1 MTTEPTRTTSNPWE
15 ELRRAMPIVRR
26 WAYFDHAAVAPLSAP
41 ARRAMAAWA
50 DDMTENGDTGWTDWS
65 AQLQDVR
72 RRGAALVGAEPAEVA
87 LVRNTTEGIN
97 FVAEGFPWRDGDNLV
112 TLADEFP
119 SNQYPWM
126 NLASRG
132 VECRR
137 VETSAGRVDLSAIAR
152 ACDART
158 RLIAV
163 SWVNYAHGWRNDLN
177 ALAELAHQRNAYLF
191 VDAIQ
196 ALGVF
201 PLDVRRTPVDFLAA
215 DGHKW
220 MLGPEGAGLL
230 FVRRE
235 HLDLL
240 RPLGLGWN
248 SVRQGNDYS
257 RIELNVKDS
266 AARYEGGSYNVAGF
280 LGLGASLEL
289 LGRHATEEIASRILA
304 VTDDACE
311 RLTRFGAKVFSHRDA
326 GHSSGIVAFEIAERN
341 SLALKKELL
350 KHHIALGC
358 RAGRLR
364 ISPHAYTNDED
375 LDRLMAGLAAVV
387 YAPCVS
393 SSRAAARRHSSERP
407 CGDGRRRS
415 SPRPIAPAWR
425 SMVRVRRLH
434 C

>member
-1 MTTEPTRTTSNPWE
+1 
-15 ELRRAMPIVRR
+15 MPIARH
-26 WAYFDHAAVAPLSAP
+26 WAYFDHAAVAPLSDP
-41 ARRAMAAWA
+41 ARAAMISWA
-50 DDMTENGDTGWTDWS
+50 DDMTENGDTGWRDWS
-65 AQLQDVR
+65 AHLQELR
-72 RRGAALVGAEPAEVA
+72 CRGAALLGAEPAEVA

-97 FVAEGFPWRDGDNLV
+97 FVAEGFPWRTGDNLV

-137 VETSAGRVDLSAIAR
+137 VATSEGRVDLDAIVQ

-163 SWVNYAHGWRNDLN
+163 SWVNYAHGWRNDLD
-177 ALAELAHQRNAYLF
+177 ALATLAHERGAYLF

-201 PLDVRRTPVDFLAA
+201 PLNVRQTPIDFLAA

-220 MLGPEGAGLL
+220 MLGPEGAGLFYL
-230 FVRRE
+230 RRE

-248 SVRQGNDYS
+248 SVRQGTDYS

-289 LGRHATEEIASRILA
+289 LGRHDIHQIAARLLA
-304 VTDDACE
+304 VTDEACE
-311 RLTRFGAKVFSHRDA
+311 RLRRQGAQVCSHREPGRA
-326 GHSSGIVAFEIAERN
+326 SGIVAFEIPDRN
-341 SLALKKELL
+341 PLALKKELL
-350 KHHIALGC
+350 KHHVVLGC

-364 ISPHAYTNDED
+364 VSPHAYTNDED
-375 LDRLMAGLAAVV
+375 LDRLMAGLKAV
-387 YAPCVS
+387 
-393 SSRAAARRHSSERP
+393 
-407 CGDGRRRS
+407 
-415 SPRPIAPAWR
+415 
-425 SMVRVRRLH
+425 
-434 C
+434 

>member
-1 MTTEPTRTTSNPWE
+1 MTVEPWRANSWDD
-15 ELRRAMPIVRR
+15 LRQAMPIARR

-41 ARRAMAAWA
+41 ARAAIMAWA
-50 DDMTENGDTGWTDWS
+50 DDMTENGDTGWNNWS
-65 AQLQDVR
+65 SHLQEVR
-72 RRGAALVGAEPAEVA
+72 RRGAALIGAEPAEVS

-97 FVAEGFPWRDGDNLV
+97 FVAEGFPWRDGDNLI

-137 VETSAGRVDLSAIAR
+137 VATSDGRVELSAIAQ

-163 SWVNYAHGWRNDLN
+163 SWVNYAHGWRNDLD
-177 ALAELAHQRNAYLF
+177 ALATLAHERGAYLF

-201 PLDVRRTPVDFLAA
+201 PLDVGRTPIDFLAA

-220 MLGPEGAGLL
+220 MLGPEGAGFFFL
-230 FVRRE
+230 RRE

-257 RIELNVKDS
+257 RIELNVKD
-266 AARYEGGSYNVAGF
+266 AASRYEGGSYNVAGF

-289 LGRHATEEIASRILA
+289 LGRHTTEDIAERLLS
-304 VTDDACE
+304 VTDEACE
-311 RLTRFGAKVFSHRDA
+311 RLRRFGARVCSHREP
-326 GHSSGIVAFEIAERN
+326 GRSSGIVAFEIPDRN

-350 KHHIALGC
+350 SHHVALGC

-364 ISPHAYTNDED
+364 ISPHAYTSAED
-375 LDRLMAGLAAVV
+375 LDRLMAGLKAVV
-387 YAPCVS
+387 
-393 SSRAAARRHSSERP
+393 
-407 CGDGRRRS
+407 
-415 SPRPIAPAWR
+415 
-425 SMVRVRRLH
+425 
-434 C
+434 

>member
-1 MTTEPTRTTSNPWE
+1 MTAELSPASSWE
-15 ELRRAMPIVRR
+15 DLRRAMPIARR
-26 WAYFDHAAVAPLSAP
+26 WAYFDHAAVAPLSEP
-41 ARRAMAAWA
+41 ARAAITAWA

-65 AQLQDVR
+65 AQLQEVR
-72 RRGAALVGAEPAEVA
+72 RRGAALLGAEPAEVA

-97 FVAEGFPWRDGDNLV
+97 FVAEGFPWREGDNLV

-126 NLASRG
+126 NLDSRG

-137 VETSAGRVDLSAIAR
+137 VATNEGRVELDAIAK

-163 SWVNYAHGWRNDLN
+163 SWVNYAHGWRNDLD
-177 ALAELAHQRNAYLF
+177 ALATLAHERGAYLF

-201 PLDVRRTPVDFLAA
+201 PLDVRQTPIDFLAA

-220 MLGPEGAGLL
+220 MLGPEGAGFL
-230 FVRRE
+230 FLRRE
-235 HLDLL
+235 HLGLL
-240 RPLGLGWN
+240 RPFGLGWN

-266 AARYEGGSYNVAGF
+266 AARYEGGSYNVSGF

-289 LGRHATEEIASRILA
+289 LARHTTEEIATRLLS
-304 VTDDACE
+304 VTDEACE
-311 RLTRFGAKVFSHRDA
+311 RLRRFGAQVRSHREPGRA
-326 GHSSGIVAFEIAERN
+326 SGIVAFEIADRN

-350 KHHIALGC
+350 KHNVALGC
-358 RAGRLR
+358 R
-364 ISPHAYTNDED
+364 
-375 LDRLMAGLAAVV
+375 
-387 YAPCVS
+387 
-393 SSRAAARRHSSERP
+393 
-407 CGDGRRRS
+407 
-415 SPRPIAPAWR
+415 
-425 SMVRVRRLH
+425 
-434 C
+434 